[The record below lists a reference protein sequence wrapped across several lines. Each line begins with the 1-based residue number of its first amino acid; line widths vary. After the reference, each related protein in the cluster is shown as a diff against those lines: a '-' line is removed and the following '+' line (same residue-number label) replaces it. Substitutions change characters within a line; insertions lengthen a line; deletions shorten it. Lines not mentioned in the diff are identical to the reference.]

1 MTETK
6 SKKEILIFVCI
17 VMFLDALGFGLIIP
31 IMPALIGELSIISN
45 SEAATIAGYLLFTF
59 AGMQFIFAPLLG
71 GLSDRFGRRPILLLA
86 LFGFAIDYFVMAAAP
101 TLLWL
106 FIARMISGLCGA
118 TFAAANAA
126 IVDISS
132 KEDRAKVFGLT
143 GAAVGLGFVFGPFI
157 GGALGEIGTRLP
169 FIAAGILTIGALIY
183 GLIFFPET
191 LQPENRRAFS
201 WKRANPV
208 GSLLAVSRFPIV
220 LIILMAVFCIQLA
233 NQSYSSIWSFYVIE
247 ITGWSELWIG
257 ISVGFYGVLMAIV
270 QGGLVGPVTKAVGE
284 VKAVYFSVIVG
295 VFSFLVLAF
304 ATTGWHI
311 YLGISIG
318 ALSGF
323 AFPAMQAMMTNR
335 TPEDSQG
342 ELQGAVMSLYSI
354 AAIISPLV
362 MAKIFTAWTDETGP
376 YLAGAP
382 FILATGLIVVSFLV
396 FSYGVRRIA
405 KSAAISAPNP
415 PPA

>member
-257 ISVGFYGVLMAIV
+257 ISVGF
-270 QGGLVGPVTKAVGE
+270 
-284 VKAVYFSVIVG
+284 VYFSVIVG